1 MSNDA
6 TGHGEDVPMGEVAID
21 TGRAFAGV
29 DSWPFPEADQAVGAR
44 SHETWPY
51 SASGEPCHAA

>member
-1 MSNDA
+1 MSDDA
-6 TGHGEDVPMGEVAID
+6 TGYGEDVLPAEASINRAHVSGGID
-21 TGRAFAGV
+21 A
-29 DSWPFPEADQAVGAR
+29 SPFPEADHAGGAR